1 MGKVWDRLADI
12 TIKKAENKYKAGIYE
27 GVISCIVNFIL
38 FIVKILIGLY
48 IKSISLIT
56 DAFHSLSDCLSSIV
70 LIIGFYYSSKP
81 ADEEHPFGHA
91 KVENVSSL
99 IVAIMLFIIAFEF
112 AKDSVLR
119 IIKPEKILFSFPCLI
134 AIFITLLLKEMLSK
148 YSFALGKKLESVA
161 IETDA
166 HHHKTDVYA
175 TLLVIISI
183 ILSKFGLTR
192 IDGIIGLGISIYIGY
207 IASGMAKKSINPLL
221 GEKPSE
227 ELLNEIKK
235 IAFSV
240 DGVKGVHDIIIHN
253 YGDKYIISLHI
264 EIPDE
269 LNANEIHDIADEV
282 EKRISAYCNAM
293 CVVHQ
298 DPINTNHPD
307 YNKVKNFLDSILG
320 DKYHDLKLIGTE
332 KKYNVIF
339 DINVK
344 TDNPKEKFK
353 IVSDIKEKLKQKFPE
368 IDDVII
374 KIEPEYV
381 Y

>member
-1 MGKVWDRLADI
+1 MEKVWNSLADL
-12 TIKKAENKYKAGIYE
+12 TIKKAKNRYKAGIYE

-38 FIVKILIGLY
+38 FVVKIIIGFLIR
-48 IKSISLIT
+48 SISLIT

-99 IVAIMLFIIAFEF
+99 IVAIMLFIISFEF
-112 AKDSVLR
+112 AKDSLLR
-119 IIKPEKILFSFPCLI
+119 IIHPEKVIFSIPCLI
-134 AIFITLLLKEMLSK
+134 AVFITLILKEFLSK

-192 IDGIIGLGISIYIGY
+192 IDGIIGVAISVYIGFIGY
-207 IASGMAKKSINPLL
+207 EMAKKSINPLL

-227 ELLNEIKK
+227 QLLKEIKK

-240 DGVKGVHDIIIHN
+240 NGVEGVHDIIIHN
-253 YGDKYIISLHI
+253 YGDKHIVSLHI
-264 EIPDE
+264 EISDKLDP
-269 LNANEIHDIADEV
+269 NKIHDIADEV
-282 EKRISAYCNAM
+282 EKKISVFCNAM

-298 DPINTNHPD
+298 DPINTDHP
-307 YNKVKNFLDSILG
+307 YYGRIKSYLDSLLG

-332 KKYNVIF
+332 RKFNVIF
-339 DINVK
+339 DINIK

-353 IVSDIKEKLKQKFPE
+353 IISEIKENLKKQFPE